1 MKIVAL
7 FGIRA
12 YEPDLP
18 ELLVAWDEYSIDEN
32 GDGWEEEKDQR
43 VNLIGDELIATAEI
57 IIDVSEKSILSI
69 LRPQRGFIKGM
80 IVA

>member
-18 ELLVAWDEYSIDEN
+18 ELMAAWDEYAIDDN
-32 GDGWEEEKDQR
+32 GEGWQQAKADAIFG
-43 VNLIGDELIATAEI
+43 IGDELLTSAEI
-57 IIDVSEKSILSI
+57 TIDVSESLILSI
-69 LRPQRGFIKGM
+69 LRPKGT
-80 IVA
+80 VQGEVKN